1 LDYQIHNNNTIT
13 NYSEEILSKENKK
26 LREEAHY
33 REEKLD
39 ILFNFLINM
48 QHSIMNKTSSIS
60 VLQNLDIL
68 TLRTKINEI
77 QEETFELV
85 YKNNKQNNFP
95 ADNFNGTMKSS
106 SNQMYGMRNFKDLYE
121 DNEKAR

>member
-1 LDYQIHNNNTIT
+1 MHNNNAVL
-13 NYSEEILSKENKK
+13 NYSEEILTKENKK
-26 LREEAHY
+26 LREEAHN

-39 ILFNFLINM
+39 ILYNFFINM
-48 QHSIMNKTSSIS
+48 QHSIMNKTSNIS

-68 TLRTKINEI
+68 TLRSKINEI
-77 QEETFELV
+77 QEETFELI

-106 SNQMYGMRNFKDLYE
+106 SSQMYGIKNFKDLY
-121 DNEKAR
+121 DDTEKIR